1 MTTPLPQTD
10 ALSPSPAPKDRPL
23 VETRELQVQYT
34 GSSSWVLG
42 GIDFSQFAG
51 RLTAVVGPSGCGK
64 STLVRALCGLIPHSI
79 PSVYRGN
86 VLLNGSEMADLGP
99 AQIGP
104 VIAYV
109 GQNPDASVVTQT
121 IFNEVAFG
129 LQNLR
134 LAPEEIETRVGQAL
148 AAVGLAGRA
157 GWDPWR
163 LSGGQRQ
170 RLSLACAIAMRPEV
184 LILDEPTSMI
194 DPAGTQAFYEM
205 LRPLCGSGTG
215 VVVIDHDL
223 DPIVQN
229 LDAVL
234 CLDADGAVLATGSPE
249 EVFGG
254 HREELKAAGV
264 WLPSA
269 YRDEPRQ
276 TALPALK
283 DPSAVGYL
291 QRDGQEW
298 TQVEALGSDEPVLSL
313 DAVSVDGRCPEVS
326 LSVGAGELVAVVGTN
341 GSGKSSLLRALV
353 GTLRSRGTIRVGGH
367 RVRKGRHLADYVYQ
381 NPEHQFVSTTVA
393 REVAVSHGTQGVE
406 ELLGHFRL
414 SEYRAKHPMTLS
426 GGEARRLSVATVSG
440 SQRPVLL
447 LDEPTY
453 GQDEANATELL
464 GFIQERQ
471 HSGQTVVMA
480 THDIDAARRYATK
493 IVVLPEPQ
501 AKDLP
506 TQVEQDDGYLH
517 PFTLLVGLIPF
528 IVALLVVRSLSASI
542 ATLVAATLAALAL
555 GRTTRHKTGLV
566 ATMWAITLLLSVGS
580 LRTVATHS
588 GDVHPL
594 SHIDKGSGIIIGSCV
609 AAALIT
615 GLGVS
620 AREFIAAL
628 TVQCRMP
635 YRVAAAGI
643 ASVSFLRRFGDDF
656 RILRQSRA
664 LRGAGGTVPV
674 LSPILRW
681 FASLVPLVISSI
693 RHAERISTSMDS
705 RAFGAYPTRT
715 ELVEVRWR
723 LRDGLVIALCW
734 AMTACLFLAR

>member
-1 MTTPLPQTD
+1 
-10 ALSPSPAPKDRPL
+10 
-23 VETRELQVQYT
+23 
-34 GSSSWVLG
+34 
-42 GIDFSQFAG
+42 
-51 RLTAVVGPSGCGK
+51 
-64 STLVRALCGLIPHSI
+64 
-79 PSVYRGN
+79 
-86 VLLNGSEMADLGP
+86 
-99 AQIGP
+99 
-104 VIAYV
+104 
-109 GQNPDASVVTQT
+109 
-121 IFNEVAFG
+121 
-129 LQNLR
+129 
-134 LAPEEIETRVGQAL
+134 
-148 AAVGLAGRA
+148 
-157 GWDPWR
+157 
-163 LSGGQRQ
+163 
-170 RLSLACAIAMRPEV
+170 
-184 LILDEPTSMI
+184 
-194 DPAGTQAFYEM
+194 
-205 LRPLCGSGTG
+205 
-215 VVVIDHDL
+215 
-223 DPIVQN
+223 
-229 LDAVL
+229 
-234 CLDADGAVLATGSPE
+234 
-249 EVFGG
+249 
-254 HREELKAAGV
+254 
-264 WLPSA
+264 
-269 YRDEPRQ
+269 
-276 TALPALK
+276 
-283 DPSAVGYL
+283 

-566 ATMWAITLLLSVGS
+566 ATMWAIPLLLSVGS

-588 GDVHPL
+588 GDV
-594 SHIDKGSGIIIGSCV
+594 
-609 AAALIT
+609 
-615 GLGVS
+615 
-620 AREFIAAL
+620 
-628 TVQCRMP
+628 
-635 YRVAAAGI
+635 
-643 ASVSFLRRFGDDF
+643 
-656 RILRQSRA
+656 
-664 LRGAGGTVPV
+664 
-674 LSPILRW
+674 
-681 FASLVPLVISSI
+681 
-693 RHAERISTSMDS
+693 
-705 RAFGAYPTRT
+705 
-715 ELVEVRWR
+715 
-723 LRDGLVIALCW
+723 
-734 AMTACLFLAR
+734 